1 MSFFISN
8 AYAQNAPAAT
18 PAMAGFEWIFL
29 VAFFVIFYFLIWRPQ
44 AKRNKETKTLLE
56 GLQKGDE
63 IVTSGGIAGV
73 IRKVGDDF
81 IVLEAS
87 PTVELKI
94 QKGAVVAALPKGTLK
109 AAETKKAEASK
120 ESK

>member
-8 AYAQNAPAAT
+8 AYADVPAAASTAQAPAV
-18 PAMAGFEWIFL
+18 AGFEWIFL
-29 VAFFVIFYFLIWRPQ
+29 LSFVVIFYFLIWRPQ
-44 AKRNKETKTLLE
+44 AKRSKETKNLIG

-81 IVLEAS
+81 IILEVS
-87 PTVELKI
+87 STVELKI

-109 AAETKKAEASK
+109 DI
-120 ESK
+120 